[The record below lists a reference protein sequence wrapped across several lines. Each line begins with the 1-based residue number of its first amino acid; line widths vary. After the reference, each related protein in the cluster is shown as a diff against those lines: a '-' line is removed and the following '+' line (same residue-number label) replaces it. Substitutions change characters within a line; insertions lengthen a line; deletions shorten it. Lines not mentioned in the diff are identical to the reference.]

1 MPKFTYTVKDING
14 KSKTDMADALS
25 RAQLITDLQRNGFF
39 IIDVKELRP
48 GETYQPAQLA
58 KKQKFTHKKVKLE
71 DLIIFARQLTA
82 MLDAGVN
89 LLRSLNVILSQ
100 VESEQ
105 LFKVMSKIKA
115 DVELGSSLS
124 AAIEKHP
131 KVFDQ
136 FWVSLIEVGEAS
148 GTMPTILQ
156 KLAFYLEQQ
165 AAFKATIISAVIYPA
180 ILFCVA
186 TGAVAFFALVI
197 GPRFEDVFKSMGVQL
212 PLITI
217 VLLGTFAF
225 LRTKFLWIL
234 GGIILFVFAF
244 KKYCK
249 TPAGKLQFEKIMF
262 SLPTVG
268 GIYKLIILERFS
280 SQMAIL
286 IDSGVPILYAL
297 DITQRLVNNMT
308 CAKVVHE
315 IKEGVRQGRALVGP
329 MQKSNFFPP
338 MAIQMIMVGEETGEL
353 SKMLKHVSNYYQT
366 TVETFM
372 KRFGTII
379 EPIMLVFMGVVIGT
393 IVIAMFLPMFNISK
407 LGGGGG

>member
-14 KSKTDMADALS
+14 KSKTDMADALD
-25 RAQLITDLQRNGFF
+25 RTQLITDLQRNGFF
-39 IIDVKELRP
+39 IIDVTELKA
-48 GETYQPAQLA
+48 GESFQRTQTA
-58 KKQKFTHKKVKLE
+58 KKQKFTHKKVKLD

-82 MLDAGVN
+82 MLEAGVN
-89 LLRSLNVILSQ
+89 LLRSLDVILSQ

-115 DVELGSSLS
+115 DVEQGSSLS

-148 GTMPTILQ
+148 GTMPMILQ

-165 AAFKATIISAVIYPA
+165 AAFKATITSAIIYPA
-180 ILFCVA
+180 ILFVVA

-197 GPRFEDVFKSMGVQL
+197 GPRFEGVFQSMGVEL
-212 PLITI
+212 PMITKI
-217 VLLGTFAF
+217 LLGLFAF
-225 LRTKFLWIL
+225 LRTKFFFIL
-234 GGIILFVFAF
+234 AGLVVIFFAI
-244 KKYCK
+244 KKYGE
-249 TPAGKLQFEKIMF
+249 TPIGRLQFEKVMF
-262 SLPTVG
+262 SLPTLG
-268 GIYKLIILERFS
+268 EIYKLIILERFA

-297 DITQRLVNNMT
+297 DITQRLVNNLT
-308 CAKVVHE
+308 CAKIVHE

-329 MQKSNFFPP
+329 MQKSGFFPP

-353 SKMLKHVSNYYQT
+353 SKMLKHVAAYYQN

-379 EPIMLVFMGVVIGT
+379 EPVMLVFMGIVIGT

-407 LGGGGG
+407 MGGGGG